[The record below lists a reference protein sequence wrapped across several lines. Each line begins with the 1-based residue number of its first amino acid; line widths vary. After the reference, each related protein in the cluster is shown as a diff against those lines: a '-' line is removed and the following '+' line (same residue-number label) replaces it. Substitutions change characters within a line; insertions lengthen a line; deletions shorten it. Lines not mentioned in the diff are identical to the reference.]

1 MAGGRGEDMSQYYVP
16 AGLEKYVKWHIPFTA
31 YFLYHYDKIFH
42 IVEKELRQPTE
53 TYYQEPDDRIYHYRF
68 L

>member
-1 MAGGRGEDMSQYYVP
+1 MSQYYVP
-16 AGLEKYVKWHIPFTA
+16 ADLEKYVKWHIPFTA
-31 YFLYHYDKIFH
+31 YFLYRDEDTVWHV
-42 IVEKELRQPTE
+42 VEKELREHRE